1 MVMWAK
7 LQCELEP
14 ADQPSINRLVVGTE
28 SLKIEHFEPVGDVKV
43 DTPSGRT
50 VLHHAAT
57 AEVRAASGQAF
68 YLFGEHQG
76 HLVGAR
82 TS

>member
-1 MVMWAK
+1 MWAK

-14 ADQPSINRLVVGTE
+14 ADQPSTNRLVVGSA
-28 SLKIEHFEPVGDVKV
+28 SLKIEHFVPVGDVSV

-57 AEVRAASGQAF
+57 AEVRGASGRAV
-68 YLFGEHQG
+68 YLFGEHHG

-82 TS
+82 TR

>member
-1 MVMWAK
+1 MWAK

-14 ADQPSINRLVVGTE
+14 ADQPAVNRLVVGGA
-28 SLKIEHFEPVGDVKV
+28 SLKIEHFEPVGDVSV

-57 AEVRAASGQAF
+57 AEVRSAAGPAY
-68 YLFGEHQG
+68 YLFGELQG

-82 TS
+82 TR